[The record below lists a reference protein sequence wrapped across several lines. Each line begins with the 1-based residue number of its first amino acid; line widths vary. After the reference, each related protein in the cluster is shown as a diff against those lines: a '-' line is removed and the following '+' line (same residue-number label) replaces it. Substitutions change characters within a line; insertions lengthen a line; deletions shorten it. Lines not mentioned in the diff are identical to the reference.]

1 MTKDVKKNKIKSS
14 LIIVV
19 LTVIMF
25 FITAG
30 LYSFAFGKTT
40 RVIINGKV
48 LNSNEYQVYYTTP
61 QVKEFS
67 DNFTENLKVGAAND
81 FQDLYFEVHHNNLI
95 KLRLDFGEY
104 PGNIDIKSLT
114 IEQTFKK
121 LTLSPEDIKAIFSNS
136 SKDIEDIEIKDNVLH
151 IYSDKQDP
159 FIYADNMGQVF
170 KNTPYDAVKLFVIF
184 IVSIVLAILI
194 NKGYNILVKKKLSP
208 KNWAFIAIF
217 LIIICAPGFVN
228 FIGVYP
234 GENTE
239 QRELAKKPVFKL
251 NKETITSYPKEY
263 ENYLNDNFG
272 IKNSL
277 VFLNNYINVKLLGVS
292 PMDSVLLGKN
302 GWLYYAKDGDINMV
316 DDYRGITMFS
326 DEQLKKI
333 KDNLE
338 EQKNWLEARK
348 IPFVLLFAPNKET
361 IYPEYLPD
369 NIKKVQEKT
378 RLDQL
383 ITYLKKN
390 SDVDIIDI
398 RNELINNKSQ
408 GTLYYETDSHW
419 NELGAFYG
427 QKAIMSEVNKY
438 IPKVKSKDLSDFN
451 LIKETDTEGGDLA
464 KMLSLQEQ
472 YKENTVKVVP
482 KTPYGWHIVPD
493 SNYALTQGLVT
504 ENNNKTL
511 PRLLMFRDS
520 YTINLQPYLS
530 DYFSTAVYQWNHSFD
545 SNLVLEAKPDIVVHE
560 VVERYIFELLA
571 ENPDS
576 IKK

>member
-1 MTKDVKKNKIKSS
+1 MPRDASKIKIKNV
-14 LIIVV
+14 LVIAV
-19 LTVIMF
+19 LTVVMF
-25 FITAG
+25 FISASI
-30 LYSFAFGKTT
+30 YSFTFGKTT
-40 RVIINGKV
+40 RVIINGKI

-61 QVKEFS
+61 VVKEFS
-67 DNFTENLKVGAAND
+67 DNFMENLKVGAASD
-81 FQDLYFEVHHNNLI
+81 FQNFYFEVHHNDLI
-95 KLRLDFGEY
+95 KLRLDFGVK

-121 LTLSPEDIKAIFSNS
+121 LTLAPKDIKALFSNS
-136 SKDIEDIEIKDNVLH
+136 SKDIENYEIKDNVLH
-151 IYSDKQDP
+151 VYSDKLDP

-194 NKGYNILVKKKLSP
+194 NKGYNNLVKKKLSP

-217 LIIICAPGFVN
+217 LLIISAPGIVN

-239 QRELAKKPVFKL
+239 QRELAQKPVFKL
-251 NKETITSYPKEY
+251 NKATIAAYPKDY
-263 ENYLNDNFG
+263 ENYMNDNFG

-277 VFLNNYINVKLLGVS
+277 VYLNNYINVKLLGVS

-338 EQKNWLEARK
+338 EQKAWLKAK
-348 IPFVLLFAPNKET
+348 GIPFVLLFAPNKES

-369 NIKKVQEKT
+369 NIKKVQEET
-378 RLDQL
+378 RLNVL
-383 ITYLKKN
+383 ISYLKKN
-390 SDVDIIDI
+390 SDVDIIDM
-398 RNELINNKSQ
+398 RNELINNKNQ
-408 GTLYYETDSHW
+408 GLLYYVTDSHW
-419 NELGAFYG
+419 SELGAFYG
-427 QKAIMSEVNKY
+427 QKAIMDEVNKY
-438 IPKVKSKDLSDFN
+438 IPEVKSKELSDFN
-451 LIKETDTEGGDLA
+451 LIKETSIEGGDLA
-464 KMLSLQEQ
+464 KMLSLQDQ
-472 YKENTVKVVP
+472 YKEQDVHVVP
-482 KTPYGWHIVPD
+482 KTPYKWHVATD
-493 SNYALTQGLVT
+493 YNYQLTQGMVT
-504 ENNNKTL
+504 ENDNKAL

-520 YTINLQPYLS
+520 YTINMQPYLS

-545 SNLVLEAKPDIVVHE
+545 PKLVMDTKPDVVVHE
-560 VVERYIFELLA
+560 VVERYISELLA
-571 ENPDS
+571 ENPES
-576 IKK
+576 MKK